1 MENATTDEEK
11 KLIQEEITN
20 YEKNFSDSDGQKKMD
35 AWKKLEA
42 GKDKYLTMDA
52 LTTYSPK
59 IKEMIQNINESPGNV
74 FIYSQ
79 FKTLEG
85 INTIALAMSVNGYAK
100 FNLVQNEK
108 GEYIEHYPDTKDKNK
123 PKYIIFE
130 GSDIEKSL
138 LLKIFNNKIDELP
151 DSLQDSIKKNNPG
164 KDNLRGDIL
173 KIMLSTSSGAEG
185 IHLEN
190 IRQVH
195 VTEPYWNDIRIQ
207 QVIGRAVRFKSH
219 INLPAKDR
227 DVSVFIYMAVYAKG
241 TKIDEGIK
249 KKDGESTTD
258 ESIYKMAINKASL
271 TKEFLNL
278 MKESSVDCNLNAVQ
292 NSDEYINCFAYPSES
307 VIDTG
312 KESYGF
318 NPDIK
323 QDNDYAYIQK
333 QQVET
338 TRSGKKILYRASSD
352 EYPKVYILV
361 DTPEKALV
369 YDQESWIGSDG
380 KGRRAILVGEVVKK
394 EGKQTIKF
402 L

>member
-1 MENATTDEEK
+1 M
-11 KLIQEEITN
+11 
-20 YEKNFSDSDGQKKMD
+20 DS
-35 AWKKLEA
+35 
-42 GKDKYLTMDA
+42 LTI
-52 LTTYSPK
+52 YSPK

-227 DVSVFIYMAVYAKG
+227 DVSVFIYMAV
-241 TKIDEGIK
+241 
-249 KKDGESTTD
+249 
-258 ESIYKMAINKASL
+258 L
-271 TKEFLNL
+271 L
-278 MKESSVDCNLNAVQ
+278 
-292 NSDEYINCFAYPSES
+292 
-307 VIDTG
+307 
-312 KESYGF
+312 
-318 NPDIK
+318 
-323 QDNDYAYIQK
+323 
-333 QQVET
+333 
-338 TRSGKKILYRASSD
+338 
-352 EYPKVYILV
+352 KVL
-361 DTPEKALV
+361 K
-369 YDQESWIGSDG
+369 
-380 KGRRAILVGEVVKK
+380 
-394 EGKQTIKF
+394 
-402 L
+402 